1 MLEQP
6 LTLPCGAVVPNRLCK
21 AAMTEGL
28 AHPDGSASEELARL
42 YGVWSDGGSGLLL
55 SGNIQVDGDHLERPG
70 NVVVDGEL
78 SESAFN
84 ALAEMASQ
92 GTRAGNHLWAQI
104 SHAGRQTQ
112 KIVNPSPKAPSAVR
126 IRLPQSQFGEPVA
139 LTGSEI
145 EALIERFVNC
155 AVVCKRAGFTG
166 VQFHA
171 AHGYL
176 LSQFLSPLT
185 NQREDEWGGSLENRS
200 RALIRIVKETRERVG
215 AEFPISVKLNSAD
228 FQKGGFEFDDSLR
241 VAQWLAESGIDL
253 IEISGGTYEQ
263 PRLLDLEGIEPIEE
277 QAIARST
284 MAREAYFVDF
294 AKAMRDSL
302 SIPIMVTGGL
312 RRREVMA
319 HVLKTGAADMIG
331 LGRPLCI
338 DTDGPKALLQGAE
351 TLNRYEDNL
360 SLLPR
365 WLLWLTRFN
374 TIRTLNS
381 FATQFWFY
389 EQIAHIGRSGVKND
403 ELTVFSAAMAQQ
415 KAANAWMKA
424 RRSL

>member
-228 FQKGGFEFDDSLR
+228 FQKGGFEFNDSLR

-312 RRREVMA
+312 RRSEVMA

-331 LGRPLCI
+331 LGRPLCM

-403 ELTVFSAAMAQQ
+403 ELTVFSAALAQQ

>member
-70 NVVVDGEL
+70 NVVVDREL

-145 EALIERFVNC
+145 EALIERFVSC

-200 RALIRIVKETRERVG
+200 RALIRIVKETRDRVG

-331 LGRPLCI
+331 LGRPLCM
-338 DTDGPKALLQGAE
+338 DTDGPKALLQGAD

>member
-70 NVVVDGEL
+70 NVVVDREL

-145 EALIERFVNC
+145 EALIERFVSC

-200 RALIRIVKETRERVG
+200 RALIRIVKETRDRVG

-228 FQKGGFEFDDSLR
+228 FQQGGFEFDESLR

-331 LGRPLCI
+331 LGRPLCM
-338 DTDGPKALLQGAE
+338 DTDGPKALLQGAD

-403 ELTVFSAAMAQQ
+403 KLTVFSAAMAQQ
-415 KAANAWMKA
+415 RAANAWMKA

>member
-78 SESAFN
+78 SESAFS

-126 IRLPQSQFGEPVA
+126 IRLPQSQFGEPIA
-139 LTGSEI
+139 LTGPEI
-145 EALIERFVNC
+145 EALIERFVTC
-155 AVVCKRAGFTG
+155 AVICKRAGFTG

-228 FQKGGFEFDDSLR
+228 FQKGGFEFNDSLR

>member
-55 SGNIQVDGDHLERPG
+55 SGNIQIDGDHLERPG

-78 SESAFN
+78 SESAFS

-145 EALIERFVNC
+145 EALIARFVNC
-155 AVVCKRAGFTG
+155 AVICKRAGFTG

-200 RALIRIVKETRERVG
+200 RALIRIVKETREQVG
-215 AEFPISVKLNSAD
+215 VEFPISVKLNSAD
-228 FQKGGFEFDDSLR
+228 FQKGGFDFDDSLK
-241 VAQWLAESGIDL
+241 VAQWLAESSVDL

-294 AKAMRDSL
+294 AKAMREHL

-319 HVLKTGAADMIG
+319 HVLETGGADMIG

-381 FATQFWFY
+381 FATTFWFY

-403 ELTVFSAAMAQQ
+403 KLTVFSAAMAQQ

>member
-55 SGNIQVDGDHLERPG
+55 SGNIQIDGDHLERPG

-78 SESAFN
+78 SESAFS

-112 KIVNPSPKAPSAVR
+112 KLVNPSPKAPSAVR
-126 IRLPQSQFGEPVA
+126 IRLPQSQFGEPIA
-139 LTGSEI
+139 LTGPEI

-155 AVVCKRAGFTG
+155 AIVCKRAGFTG

-228 FQKGGFEFDDSLR
+228 FQKGGFEFNDSLR

-312 RRREVMA
+312 RRSEVMA

>member
-70 NVVVDGEL
+70 NVVVDREL

-145 EALIERFVNC
+145 EALIERFVSC

-200 RALIRIVKETRERVG
+200 RALIRIVKETRDRVG

-331 LGRPLCI
+331 LGRPLCM
-338 DTDGPKALLQGAE
+338 DTDGPKALLQGAD

-365 WLLWLTRFN
+365 WLLWLTGFN

>member
-1 MLEQP
+1 
-6 LTLPCGAVVPNRLCK
+6 
-21 AAMTEGL
+21 MTEGL

-78 SESAFN
+78 SESAFS

-126 IRLPQSQFGEPVA
+126 IRLPQSQFGEPIA
-139 LTGSEI
+139 LTGPEI

-155 AVVCKRAGFTG
+155 AIVCKRAGFTG

-228 FQKGGFEFDDSLR
+228 FQKGGFEFNDSLR

-312 RRREVMA
+312 RRSEVMA